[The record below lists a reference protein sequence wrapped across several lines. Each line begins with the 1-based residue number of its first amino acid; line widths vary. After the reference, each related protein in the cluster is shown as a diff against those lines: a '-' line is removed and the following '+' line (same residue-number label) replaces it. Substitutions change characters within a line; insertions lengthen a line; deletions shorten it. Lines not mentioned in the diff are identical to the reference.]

1 MNKNAIIVVLGVAV
15 VAITAG
21 HFWVCKK
28 WTNPQSDKGK
38 MSEIEI
44 VLKNVNSK
52 LSNVETILTNNAQIK
67 GGNDKEVEEIKTT
80 MAELE
85 RSVKVMT
92 ESMADKLTGKE
103 TGIQAA
109 LEAARKADSEGDHAM
124 AALYWQNALEHSD
137 ASNLLQ
143 TLKEYSESV
152 FKFAEGDFSRYDDAV
167 VLERLAAVAIVKVS
181 ADDIPAA
188 KELHTRCA
196 KFRDSLLAIENEDVE
211 VPDETVSTAV
221 NPVDEMVNAVES
233 IIKEMQETIDTYVPG
248 SGEKPAD
255 AEYKILQLSGVAEN
269 TMSQIWLLDRSGLS
283 EELRKTIDSFP
294 ARLNTTISNYNTKH
308 DYPILASIRQAG
320 TTRPPR
326 NSDVVA
332 ACQYN
337 IDFFTKQIAQ
347 IAEKAK
353 TLRGTPAQEEAQK
366 IIAMLQTR
374 VVDERRQQMNQYQ
387 QFVANCCKLAFDS
400 WDDVMNTGSAGY
412 GRLPKN
418 KGFKDENDFILRYVR
433 PFASQVPMQALQ
445 WREDRRSIY
454 AADNLIAE
462 ALQRKSGGPNYWDV
476 KNEQKAFIVTAIYG
490 LYRIDQSL
498 LTPETSRLFNDVW
511 GKYYDKMDSTRKVW
525 SVRWMVEEPK
535 IRLEDF

>member
-1 MNKNAIIVVLGVAV
+1 MNKNAIIAVLGVAV

-21 HFWVCKK
+21 HFWVCKENA
-28 WTNPQSDKGK
+28 NPQLDKCT
-38 MSEIEI
+38 MSEIE
-44 VLKNVNSK
+44 KAFNNVNSK
-52 LSNVETILTNNAQIK
+52 LSNVETILRTQS
-67 GGNDKEVEEIKTT
+67 
-80 MAELE
+80 MAE
-85 RSVKVMT
+85 
-92 ESMADKLTGKE
+92 KLSGKE
-103 TGIQAA
+103 TGIQAV

-152 FKFAEGDFSRYDDAV
+152 FKSAEGDFSRYDDAV
-167 VLERLAAVAIVKVS
+167 ALERMAAVAIVKVS
-181 ADDIPAA
+181 ADDVPAA

-211 VPDETVSTAV
+211 VPDEAVSAAV
-221 NPVDEMVNAVES
+221 NPVEEMVNAVES
-233 IIKEMQETIDTYVPG
+233 IIKEMQETIDTYIPG

-283 EELRKTIDSFP
+283 EELRKKIDSFP
-294 ARLNTTISNYNTKH
+294 ARLNTAISNYNTKH
-308 DYPILASIRQAG
+308 DYPILASIRLPERS
-320 TTRPPR
+320 RPPR
-326 NSDVVA
+326 NVA
-332 ACQYN
+332 HQDI
-337 IDFFTKQIAQ
+337 IDFFTNQIAQ

-353 TLRGTPAQEEAQK
+353 TLRGTPAQEETQK
-366 IIAMLQTR
+366 AIAALQAR
-374 VVDERRQQMNQYQ
+374 VADERRKQMNEYQ

-433 PFASQVPMQALQ
+433 PFASKVPMQALRKQ
-445 WREDRRSIY
+445 EDRRLIY
-454 AADNLIAE
+454 ANDNLIAK
-462 ALQRKSGGPNYWDV
+462 ALQRESGGPNYWDV

-511 GKYYDKMDSTRKVW
+511 VKYYDKMDSTRKVW